1 MGLARVL
8 SLCPLL
14 ITIDDAARSLTL
26 SICQIRS
33 QRTCRLGV
41 ACACVCVRERGGR
54 ETIAISYALLA
65 VYRSL
70 HPGFFSKM
78 TTLEMTKTYME

>member
-41 ACACVCVRERGGR
+41 ACACVCVREREVAGK
-54 ETIAISYALLA
+54 LLPS
-65 VYRSL
+65 RML
-70 HPGFFSKM
+70 F
-78 TTLEMTKTYME
+78 